1 MKGVAEAPGKV
12 IISGEHFVVHGATA
26 IAAAIERRVRVEASR
41 NDRLTVGSRLSDPA
55 ALKPARKV
63 VESLYKA
70 RNAEPRVSITISS
83 DLAEGSG
90 LGSSAATMVAVAGA
104 IGALEGWGLGSA
116 DLARAGDA
124 GERIIHGNPSGID
137 AMASATGGVILFT
150 RGRKPRRVEL
160 KAPVTL
166 LVAFSGKKRNTG
178 RLISRVAGMKESYPS
193 LFASLCEGATL
204 VSSLCAE
211 ALVKGDQPSL
221 GTLMT
226 FNHAVLARVGASN
239 ERLDQLV
246 DLCLRSGCLGAK
258 LTGAG
263 GGGSVL
269 AVPPADPK
277 RRKALVKALKSEG
290 HESFFTQIPA
300 AGARAWRE

>member
-1 MKGVAEAPGKV
+1 M

-26 IAAAIERRVRVEASR
+26 VAAAIERRVRVEATRS
-41 NDRLTVGSRLSDPA
+41 DRLTVGSHLSDPA

-63 VESLYKA
+63 VESMYKA
-70 RNAEPRVSITISS
+70 RNVAPRVSITISS

-104 IGALEGWGLGSA
+104 IGALEGWGLDSA

-124 GERIIHGNPSGID
+124 GERLVHGNPSGID
-137 AMASATGGVILFT
+137 AMASAMGGVILFA
-150 RGRKPRRVEL
+150 RDREPRTVEL

-193 LFASLCEGATL
+193 IFASLCEGATL
-204 VSSLCAE
+204 VSGLCAE
-211 ALVKGDQPSL
+211 ALINGDQQSL
-221 GTLMT
+221 GKLMT
-226 FNHAVLARVGASN
+226 YSHAVLARVGASN
-239 ERLDQLV
+239 EKLDRLV
-246 DLCLRSGCLGAK
+246 NLCLRSGCLGAK

-277 RRKALVKALKSEG
+277 RRSAVAAILKSEG
-290 HESFFTQIPA
+290 YKSFFTQTPA
-300 AGARAWRE
+300 AGTRTWTE